1 MKISSPVDIS
11 PISPDADFILA
22 QRVEDA
28 APESG
33 NDAAPEYD
41 SLAPLFGPSREI
53 IAARLTPRLQSD
65 SPDASA
71 PAAPLK
77 YYQWTLKEL
86 GVITVFA
93 SVGLAGASWM
103 PAAIFAGLIG
113 VVTILAIFCGS
124 VFLPDARKHRAVYF
138 GFFCMYALAILSAC
152 FQP

>member
-1 MKISSPVDIS
+1 MRISSPVDIS

-22 QRVEDA
+22 QRVEDVST
-28 APESG
+28 ESG
-33 NDAAPEYD
+33 NDASPEYD
-41 SLAPLFGPSREI
+41 SLAPLSGPSREK
-53 IAARLTPRLQSD
+53 IASRLTPQLQSD
-65 SPDASA
+65 SPDPLA

-77 YYQWTLKEL
+77 DYQWTLKEL

-103 PAAIFAGLIG
+103 PAPIFAGLVG
-113 VVTILAIFCGS
+113 ALTILAIFCGS

-152 FQP
+152 FQR